1 MPGVHESVQP
11 TRPYGG
17 LVADLVVEPVG
28 KASKQILRQ
37 DGEKADLTECAT
49 INDLMLGRG
58 QVTPE
63 NIVRLAR
70 RTFPTGSFGDERSEM
85 KTRLIQV
92 AMVYSEK

>member
-1 MPGVHESVQP
+1 VNSA
-11 TRPYGG
+11 
-17 LVADLVVEPVG
+17 ADFIVEAVEKVP
-28 KASKQILRQ
+28 KQILGR
-37 DGEKADLTECAT
+37 DGEKSDRVGCAP

-58 QVTPE
+58 QETPE